1 MILVCSMYIH
11 NLFFLALLV
20 SPKLPL
26 EFLFIHFVSSS
37 VMSLLIT
44 QKRQFW
50 PSRWQHRKFSHISS
64 CLLMAMKSDNIDCV
78 SFDFFS
84 TNSSYFNS
92 LFCFI
97 ASLNWPQGGYVLQ
110 QIPRKFLGHICCYFG
125 FLLIIISWSEWIKKK
140 MCTSSRAHLQT
151 K

>member
-1 MILVCSMYIH
+1 M
-11 NLFFLALLV
+11 ALLAA
-20 SPKLPL
+20 PKLPL

-37 VMSLLIT
+37 VMSQLIT

-78 SFDFFS
+78 SFDFFFP

-97 ASLNWPQGGYVLQ
+97 ASLNWPQGGYILQ
-110 QIPRKFLGHICCYFG
+110 RIPRKFLCDIICHYSG
-125 FLLIIISWSEWIKKK
+125 LASWNEWIKILRKRDLG
-140 MCTSSRAHLQT
+140 MRFDFYL
-151 K
+151 

>member
-1 MILVCSMYIH
+1 M
-11 NLFFLALLV
+11 ALLAA
-20 SPKLPL
+20 PKLPL
-26 EFLFIHFVSSS
+26 EFLFIHFVSRS

-78 SFDFFS
+78 SFDFFFS
-84 TNSSYFNS
+84 TTNYSYFNS

-97 ASLNWPQGGYVLQ
+97 ASLNWPQGGHVLQ
-110 QIPRKFLGHICCYFG
+110 RIPRKFLGDICHCFG
-125 FLLIIISWSEWIKKK
+125 LLLASWNFQEIDNLLV
-140 MCTSSRAHLQT
+140 RFDFYL
-151 K
+151 